1 MNDLANKGKRA
12 LYSIYKLSTVNYVSI
27 TTMLQVFETTI
38 KPILLY
44 GSEIWGH
51 QSKNDNKIERVQTMF
66 GKHILGVHRK
76 SINAAIL
83 GELGLRKLKTDM
95 QINAL
100 KFYDYLEQNKNDL
113 IKDSLIENRS
123 NNTPWYRNIRTLIDE
138 LHFDLNIL
146 FNKNPCKDV
155 ITYKKLTQKNNRM
168 IKKYCKKPLTRI
180 HDEEWKNKISQMS
193 KMKFY
198 TQFKHRPTVS
208 KYLSLVH
215 SRPHRQALTRLLIS
229 AHKLKIETSRYS
241 QNKKLDT
248 NNRICD
254 FCEQSLN
261 LIDDEMHFIFDC
273 THNQQERT
281 LSFNLMG
288 IYNTT
293 SLHIEEKI
301 EILSNIL
308 ENDKEE
314 NELKHFV
321 KFIYE
326 SERKRFESTRK

>member
-1 MNDLANKGKRA
+1 MGNHLLICRATNDPRFASPFVDWN
-12 LYSIYKLSTVNYVSI
+12 ICVSLV
-27 TTMLQVFETTI
+27 TCQ
-38 KPILLY
+38 LL
-44 GSEIWGH
+44 
-51 QSKNDNKIERVQTMF
+51 M
-66 GKHILGVHRK
+66 
-76 SINAAIL
+76 
-83 GELGLRKLKTDM
+83 
-95 QINAL
+95 
-100 KFYDYLEQNKNDL
+100 EQNKNDL
-113 IKDSLIENRS
+113 IKDSLLENRS

-168 IKKYCKKPLTRI
+168 IKKYCKKPLTSI

-198 TQFKHRPTVS
+198 TQLKHRPTVS

-314 NELKHFV
+314 NELRHFA